1 MKSYHLHFSNSLI
14 MVLVLLLGGGSK
26 VAPVSSLVTQSA
38 SGRNLRTTLQRCNFS
53 LSSKHFAPSLSTF
66 SSIVRFQSPHR
77 QRQRQRHRHQHLL
90 EASRDKSTNNN
101 NNNIQVPTWVPDGN
115 DDSSGYSRPVIQWYP
130 GHIAKAERLLKET
143 FQAVDVVVEVRDAR
157 APKATSHP
165 RVAEWCSGRPR
176 LVVFTHVD
184 LVPTFTQR
192 AWKQYYEEQAA
203 AAAVEAAAAAAVVN
217 PESLFLDND
226 DSNDRT
232 DISSSGEEPSTI
244 VTEHDINPNNSKA
257 TIQYLWVNAKQGQG
271 IPALHRAIFK
281 AGSYV
286 QERRQRRG
294 LKDRP
299 LRVGL
304 MGYPNVGYVHF
315 LGFWIYFNFHSPGT
329 CI

>member
-1 MKSYHLHFSNSLI
+1 
-14 MVLVLLLGGGSK
+14 
-26 VAPVSSLVTQSA
+26 
-38 SGRNLRTTLQRCNFS
+38 
-53 LSSKHFAPSLSTF
+53 
-66 SSIVRFQSPHR
+66 
-77 QRQRQRHRHQHLL
+77 
-90 EASRDKSTNNN
+90 
-101 NNNIQVPTWVPDGN
+101 
-115 DDSSGYSRPVIQWYP
+115 
-130 GHIAKAERLLKET
+130 LKET